1 MEYTVKA
8 LAQVADITV
17 RTLHHYDKIGL
28 LKPNR
33 TSDAGYRIYTDAEL
47 DTLQQILF
55 FKELDF
61 SLDEIRDIL
70 QSPDYNRLDA
80 LSMHRSLLE
89 KEKARL
95 EKLINTID
103 RCITEEQGGEKV
115 DMNDKFNGLS
125 KAEIEAY
132 KEEAKEKWGHEV
144 VEASWKRMED
154 QGIND
159 YEALQKSLEEIF
171 KPVAALMDKEV
182 SDTEVQDLMAK
193 LKEYMNQFY
202 DCTDEIFVGL
212 GEMYVADERFHKNI
226 SKYGVGLPEYL
237 REAMKYYVEN
247 K

>member
-8 LAQVADITV
+8 LASLANITV

-28 LKPNR
+28 LKPSR
-33 TSDAGYRIYTDAEL
+33 TSDAGYRIYTEIEL

-70 QSPDYNRLDA
+70 QSPDYNKLDA
-80 LSMHRSLLE
+80 LNMHRNLLN
-89 KEKARL
+89 KEKSRL

-103 RCITEEQGGEKV
+103 RCINEEQGGEKIK
-115 DMNDKFNGLS
+115 MTEKFNGLS
-125 KAEIEAY
+125 KDEIEAY
-132 KEEAKEKWGHEV
+132 KEEAKERWGKEV
-144 VEASWKRMED
+144 VDASWDRMKE

-159 YEALQKSLEEIF
+159 YDALQKSLEEIF
-171 KPVAALMDKEV
+171 KPVADRMDRDVSDKEV
-182 SDTEVQDLMAK
+182 QELMAK
-193 LKEYMNQFY
+193 LKTYMNQFY

-212 GEMYVADERFHKNI
+212 GEMYVADERFYKNI
-226 SKYGVGLPEYL
+226 SQYGRGLPEYL
-237 REAMKYYVEN
+237 KKAMKYFVDN